1 MKLLFIFI
9 ILNIINVI
17 LQTVKSIITIKGTK
31 FSAAIINAITYG
43 IYTIVIIY
51 TVCELPLWQK
61 ALIVAIT
68 NFIGV
73 YIVKVIEEKHRR
85 AKLWKIEA
93 TVKSSQSAARIEK
106 LLNEMKIPFNV
117 IRTEG
122 AHHLIF
128 NIYSYTEEES
138 DYIIQVLKNNKA
150 KFFINENRGSL

>member
-1 MKLLFIFI
+1 MKLLLIFI

-31 FSAAIINAITYG
+31 FSAAAINAVAYG
-43 IYTIVIIY
+43 LYTIVIIY
-51 TVCELPLWQK
+51 TVCDLPLWQK
-61 ALIVAIT
+61 ALIVALT
-68 NFIGV
+68 NFVGV
-73 YIVKVIEEKHRR
+73 YVVKMIEERRRR

-93 TVKSSQSAARIEK
+93 TVKSSQSAARIEN
-106 LLNEMKIPFNV
+106 LLNEMKIPFNI

-128 NIYSYTEEES
+128 NIYSYTETES
-138 DYIIQVLKNNKA
+138 NYILQILKDNKA